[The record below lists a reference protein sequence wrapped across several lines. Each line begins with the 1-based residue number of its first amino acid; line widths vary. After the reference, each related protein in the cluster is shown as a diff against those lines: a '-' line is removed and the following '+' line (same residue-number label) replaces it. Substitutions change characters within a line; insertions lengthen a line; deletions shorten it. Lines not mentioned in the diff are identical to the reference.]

1 MAEDGHHWKRMCFK
15 TNKVWASVDE
25 QGEYILKNNK
35 VLIKYQKNQPHEYL
49 VFPTALKPEN
59 HADCL
64 APSKKSR
71 KKAPVKKA
79 VPGGT
84 LDEKIPDNAIVV
96 YTDGASSGN
105 PGPAGIGA
113 VLRYG
118 DRKKEISRYIGMET
132 NNIAELEAIRAALS
146 AIKNKDLPVRLHTDS
161 KYAIG
166 VLTLG
171 WKAKANQELI
181 ADIQRLL
188 ARFSDIRLIKVE
200 GHAGVPDNELA
211 DTLATSAIKR

>member
-1 MAEDGHHWKRMCFK
+1 MAEDGLHWKRMCFK
-15 TNKVWASVDE
+15 SNKVWASVDE
-25 QGEYILKNNK
+25 RGEYILKDNK

-59 HADCL
+59 HAEC
-64 APSKKSR
+64 ASPAKKPR
-71 KKAPVKKA
+71 KKAAAKKA
-79 VPGGT
+79 APAA
-84 LDEKIPDNAIVV
+84 LDEKIPANAIIV

-105 PGPAGIGA
+105 PGPAGIGV

-118 DRKKEISRYIGMET
+118 DHKKEISRYIGMGT

-188 ARFSDIRLIKVE
+188 ARFDDIRLIKVE